1 MAKFI
6 VETAILAVGVA
17 VSGYFI
23 QSGLNS
29 FAEKDRTVNV
39 KGLAEMEVEANKV
52 TWPLAYGLL
61 GNDLPSI
68 NRYRKPTNKSLTF

>member
-29 FAEKDRTVNV
+29 FT
-39 KGLAEMEVEANKV
+39 
-52 TWPLAYGLL
+52 
-61 GNDLPSI
+61 
-68 NRYRKPTNKSLTF
+68 